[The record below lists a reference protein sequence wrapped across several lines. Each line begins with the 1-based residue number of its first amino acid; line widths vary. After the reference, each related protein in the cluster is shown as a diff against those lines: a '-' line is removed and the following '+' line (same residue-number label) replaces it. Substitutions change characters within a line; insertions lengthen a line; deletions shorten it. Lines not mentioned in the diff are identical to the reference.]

1 MVVAAGVVLA
11 VAATWPLT
19 LELRSRLPD
28 NLQDPSLIA
37 WQLAWAGHA
46 LIHQPLHLFQAN
58 AFWPLS
64 YSLAFTDPLI
74 GYAPAGL
81 IGSGP
86 GAAVVRYNLLYL
98 FSYALAFAGTYALA
112 RELGAGRPAAAV
124 AGIAFAYAP
133 WRLTQSGHLHIL
145 SSGGVPL
152 ALFLLLRGHRRRSPR
167 TVLGGWL
174 VATWQ
179 IVVSVSIGLQLACVL
194 IVLGLLAA
202 VVWLRRGRPALDR
215 GMLAATCV
223 GVALMLVCSA
233 LLATALVR
241 LANAHP
247 EARRSIAEV
256 TFYSPPVKGLLAAPR
271 DDRLWGGL
279 GKRILDREPYMPEQA
294 LFPGAAVLLLTIAG
308 LAAPTYPR
316 GLRIGL
322 LLAVLVTA
330 ALALGFRLGGEWSP
344 YRLLYEL
351 APGWQGIRTPGR
363 LVTLTLLGL
372 ALLAA
377 GAVQWILGAA
387 GRRSRVL
394 SASVAFVCLAAIFGE
409 GLGDVP
415 HPRVPPLPLGTPVA
429 PPPQLHLPS
438 TVVTDPAYMLGSTVG
453 FPAIANGYSGFD
465 PVELALVRRRAASF
479 PDRDSI
485 AFLRRHGICSV
496 LIHPS
501 LPLGRLAANT
511 PQESVYSA
519 QRAIALMARWRRAGA
534 RLPSV
539 PGVTRTTRAGLVVY
553 RLGRCRTGGVE
564 VGLRLE

>member
-1 MVVAAGVVLA
+1 VVLA

-28 NLQDPSLIA
+28 NLQDPSLTA

-64 YSLAFTDPLI
+64 HSLAFTDPLV

-86 GAAVVRYNLLYL
+86 GAAVARFNLLYL
-98 FSYALAFAGTYALA
+98 FSSALAFAGTYALA
-112 RELGAGRPAAAV
+112 RELGVGRAAAAV

-152 ALFLLLRGHRRRSPR
+152 ALFLLLRGYRRRSPR
-167 TVLGGWL
+167 TVLGGWV

-179 IVVSVSIGLQLACVL
+179 ILVSVSIGLQLAYVL
-194 IVLGLLAA
+194 IVLGVLAA
-202 VVWLRRGRPALDR
+202 AVWLRRGRPALDR
-215 GMLAATCV
+215 GMLAATSA
-223 GVALMLVCSA
+223 GVALMLICSV
-233 LLATALVR
+233 LLATALIRV
-241 LANAHP
+241 ASAHP

-279 GKRILDREPYMPEQA
+279 GERILVREPYIPEQA
-294 LFPGAAVLLLTIAG
+294 LFPGAVVLLLAIAG
-308 LAAPTYPR
+308 LAAPTYRR

-330 ALALGFRLGGEWSP
+330 TLALGFSLAGEWSP

-351 APGWQGIRTPGR
+351 APGWQGIRTPAR

-377 GAVQWILGAA
+377 GGAQWMLGAA
-387 GRRSRVL
+387 RRRSRVL
-394 SASVAFVCLAAIFGE
+394 SASLAFICLAAVFAE

-415 HPRVPPLPLGTPVA
+415 HPRVPTVPPGTAVA

-438 TVVTDPAYMLGSTVG
+438 TVVTDPAYMLGSTAG
-453 FPAIANGYSGFD
+453 FPAIANGYSGFN
-465 PVELALVRRRAASF
+465 PVELALVRRRTASF

-496 LIHPS
+496 VIHPT

-511 PQESVYSA
+511 PQQSLYGV
-519 QRAIALMARWRRAGA
+519 QRASALMAHWRRAAA

-539 PGVTRTTRAGLVVY
+539 AGVTRTTRAGLVIY
-553 RLGRCRTGGVE
+553 RLGRCRVGDIE
-564 VGLRLE
+564 VGQHPK

>member
-1 MVVAAGVVLA
+1 VVVAAGVVLA

-64 YSLAFTDPLI
+64 HSLAFTDPLI

-152 ALFLLLRGHRRRSPR
+152 ALFLLLRGYRRRSPR

-179 IVVSVSIGLQLACVL
+179 IVVSVSIGLQLAYVL

-215 GMLAATCV
+215 GMLAATSA

-241 LANAHP
+241 VANAHP

-279 GKRILDREPYMPEQA
+279 GERILDREPYIPEQA
-294 LFPGAAVLLLTIAG
+294 LFPGAAVLLLAIAG

-330 ALALGFRLGGEWSP
+330 ALALGFRLAGEWSP

-351 APGWQGIRTPGR
+351 APGWEGIRTPGR

-372 ALLAA
+372 ALLARGRRSGSSELRA
-377 GAVQWILGAA
+377 GGRGCWVRLWPSSASPRSSGRALETSRTRGSRHCRSGRPSHRPRSCTSRAPSSPIRPTCSARPPASPRSRTATAASTRSSLRWCDA
-387 GRRSRVL
+387 GRRPFPIGTRSRSCGGTV
-394 SASVAFVCLAAIFGE
+394 SAAWSSTQACPLVGSRRTHRRNPCTARGE
-409 GLGDVP
+409 QS
-415 HPRVPPLPLGTPVA
+415 R
-429 PPPQLHLPS
+429 
-438 TVVTDPAYMLGSTVG
+438 
-453 FPAIANGYSGFD
+453 
-465 PVELALVRRRAASF
+465 
-479 PDRDSI
+479 
-485 AFLRRHGICSV
+485 
-496 LIHPS
+496 
-501 LPLGRLAANT
+501 
-511 PQESVYSA
+511 
-519 QRAIALMARWRRAGA
+519 
-534 RLPSV
+534 
-539 PGVTRTTRAGLVVY
+539 
-553 RLGRCRTGGVE
+553 
-564 VGLRLE
+564 